1 MGWRNKR
8 RSVATLSVYGGHDG
22 YPCSF
27 SASFL
32 SYRPSIFENTYLGY
46 SALKGTCKHF
56 RNGLYSRAIWTRL
69 LSSSLPF
76 PRFFFFGKKKIFK
89 FEILPVNRRMRCVP
103 LKWWLERGRVSSWK
117 ELEMRFILKNFYLML
132 FRYKWNSCSSFR
144 TRGMEIERRWEF
156 ILISTTFW
164 RSNFFFGREGEG
176 FYERQS
182 IVGKIILL

>member
-1 MGWRNKR
+1 MAKQKAKRGHVIGLRRPGW
-8 RSVATLSVYGGHDG
+8 G

-69 LSSSLPF
+69 LSSSLSLSQILL
-76 PRFFFFGKKKIFK
+76 GKRK
-89 FEILPVNRRMRCVP
+89 FLN
-103 LKWWLERGRVSSWK
+103 LKFCPTYALCTVKMMTRKGAK
-117 ELEMRFILKNFYLML
+117 ELEMRSILKNFLSNVVLLQVELVQSFIL
-132 FRYKWNSCSSFR
+132 FW
-144 TRGMEIERRWEF
+144 MEIERRWEF

-164 RSNFFFGREGEG
+164 RSNFFFGGEREED
-176 FYERQS
+176 FTKDNR
-182 IVGKIILL
+182 